1 MSAEAIRSGT
11 VRTSAGVLP
20 YDLCTALRLHAIR
33 EVFPGGECIV
43 ASQNIEILAG
53 EAGAG
58 HGRHG
63 PILTRFTRVPID
75 LVRDMRFVLE
85 EIAFDKEDTVRGAP
99 SGASHTW
106 LLGATVAAG
115 IYAGLSLQIRA

>member
-1 MSAEAIRSGT
+1 MSAEAIRSGA

-20 YDLCTALRLHAIR
+20 YDLCTALRLHVIR

-99 SGASHTW
+99 SGTSHTW

>member
-1 MSAEAIRSGT
+1 MLYAKSSPAES
-11 VRTSAGVLP
+11 VSL
-20 YDLCTALRLHAIR
+20 
-33 EVFPGGECIV
+33 

-75 LVRDMRFVLE
+75 LVRDMRFVLK

-99 SGASHTW
+99 SGSHTW
-106 LLGATVAAG
+106 LLGATVAAT
-115 IYAGLSLQIRA
+115 IYARLSLQIRA

>member
-20 YDLCTALRLHAIR
+20 YDLCRVLRLHVIC

-43 ASQNIEILAG
+43 ASQNIEIVA
-53 EAGAG
+53 AGAG

-106 LLGATVAAG
+106 LLGATVAAT

>member
-20 YDLCTALRLHAIR
+20 YDLCTALRLHVIR

-53 EAGAG
+53 VAGAG

-63 PILTRFTRVPID
+63 PILTRFTRVPVD
-75 LVRDMRFVLE
+75 LVRDMRFGLE
-85 EIAFDKEDTVRGAP
+85 EIAFAKEDTVRGAP
-99 SGASHTW
+99 SRASHTW
-106 LLGATVAAG
+106 LLSAPLATRP
-115 IYAGLSLQIRA
+115 YAG